1 MWQILFIF
9 EITTD
14 YWVSTA
20 TDSDLQSE
28 AAIPIPAKRI
38 PSRYKV
44 QAGLRDV
51 IRSSRIYSPLRER

>member
-9 EITTD
+9 EI
-14 YWVSTA
+14 TA